1 MTVDTEQL
9 AADIKRVM
17 DLDAK
22 RTQGEWLP
30 FPWRK
35 MPHGADPGEGGFINN
50 GQLFHDGSENGHEEI
65 GQLDSD
71 ADLDFGAS
79 APLMADIIRRQ
90 QEVIREMHKRA
101 ERAQMLQETAWMD
114 VEPVP
119 CEIEARNEMKRI
131 VSLSAPLVK
140 EEV

>member
-1 MTVDTEQL
+1 MTTDTEQL

-17 DLDAK
+17 ELDAK
-22 RTQGEWLP
+22 RTPGEWLP

-65 GQLDSD
+65 GQFDSD

-79 APLMADIIRRQ
+79 AALMADIIRRQ
-90 QEVIREMHKRA
+90 QEVIRE
-101 ERAQMLQETAWMD
+101 L
-114 VEPVP
+114 VE
-119 CEIEARNEMKRI
+119 ALDNTKI
-131 VSLSAPLVK
+131 VIGNWFLGNPDFVEHTQIYIKELIALSAPLVK
-140 EEV
+140 EV

>member
-1 MTVDTEQL
+1 MTTEQL
-9 AADIKRVM
+9 AADIERVM
-17 DLDAK
+17 YLDAK
-22 RTQGEWLP
+22 RTPGEWLP

-65 GQLDSD
+65 GQFYSD

-79 APLMADIIRRQ
+79 APRMIDIIRRQ

-119 CEIEARNEMKRI
+119 CELEARNEMKRI
-131 VSLSAPLVK
+131 VALAKPLVK
-140 EEV
+140 EV